1 MMFLRYIRVL
11 DLSRIIL
18 LKTNMNEPYLLHF
31 KYLSGLKM
39 TRSDCI
45 LTFVHSS
52 TNDMMQLYISSHSNA
67 PTT

>member
-1 MMFLRYIRVL
+1 
-11 DLSRIIL
+11 
-18 LKTNMNEPYLLHF
+18 MNEPYLLHF